1 MGATLVHRS
10 RETGRLVRLVLVFTA
25 SLLVVGGPVRGGL
38 GARHVDPAQVLP
50 LDQIPPEHRES
61 VSEVIRD
68 HTFHRLGEPDSFQC
82 PGSLYLSLV
91 NEPLVPLTLWKDL
104 STSSVQLQKVGPN
117 RYEGTDG
124 SGSSAVWDFVL
135 RSPRLHVFLA
145 YFNYVSPHGTA
156 RVEARIVLIVRS
168 SYAVDGSKE
177 AWVKHDVEAFVKVD
191 SKGWKTLART
201 VRPVVEKVLEEQVRE
216 AGHFVSL
223 MSRLVV
229 TYPNWACQTIAKQP
243 GIDPATK
250 DQFQTT
256 VIRNQKPGASRG
268 RPVVMQDPPQ
278 PQDARRR

>member
-1 MGATLVHRS
+1 MGAMVVQRLGGA
-10 RETGRLVRLVLVFTA
+10 GRLVRLVLVFAVST
-25 SLLVVGGPVRGGL
+25 LVVAAPVRGGL
-38 GARHVDPAQVLP
+38 GTRHIDPAQVLP

-68 HTFHRLGEPDSFQC
+68 HTFHRQGEPDNFQC
-82 PGSLYLSLV
+82 PGSLYLTLV

-124 SGSSAVWDFVL
+124 SGASAVWDFVL
-135 RSPRLHVFLA
+135 RNPRLHVLLA

-177 AWVKHDVEAFVKVD
+177 PWVRHDVEAFVKVD

-223 MSRLVV
+223 MSKLVV
-229 TYPNWACQTIAKQP
+229 THPNWACQTIANQP
-243 GIDPATK
+243 GIDTATK
-250 DQFQTT
+250 NQFQTA
-256 VIRNQKPGASRG
+256 VIRHQKPGASSG

-278 PQDARRR
+278 GQDARRR